1 MQYRA
6 DRLVALLLSLLL
18 AVTAGSGVRA
28 AEPGAARDATCADCC
43 AYAPDGERC
52 TTVVVCAPAGMAQI
66 VDDETPGKPPAA
78 WAAGVVRAAYIPAAY
93 ASWPISPASVGIGP
107 PSYLSF
113 GRFLL

>member
-6 DRLVALLLSLLL
+6 DRLIALLLSLLL
-18 AVTAGSGVRA
+18 AVAAGPGARA
-28 AEPGAARDATCADCC
+28 AEVGAARGAACAECC
-43 AYAPDGERC
+43 AYASDGERC
-52 TTVVVCAPAGMAQI
+52 TTVLVCAPAGMMQLA
-66 VDDETPGKPPAA
+66 DDETPGKPSAA
-78 WAAGVVRAAYIPAAY
+78 WCAGVVRAAYIPAAN

>member
-6 DRLVALLLSLLL
+6 DRLIALLLSLLL
-18 AVTAGSGVRA
+18 VVTAGSGVRA
-28 AEPGAARDATCADCC
+28 AEPGAARGATCADCC

-52 TTVVVCAPAGMAQI
+52 ATVAVCAPAGMVQLA
-66 VDDETPGKPPAA
+66 DDETPGKPSAA
-78 WAAGVVRAAYIPAAY
+78 WCAGVVRAAYIPAAT
-93 ASWPISPASVGIGP
+93 ASWPILSASVGIGP

>member
-1 MQYRA
+1 MQFRA
-6 DRLVALLLSLLL
+6 NRLVALLLSLLL

-28 AEPGAARDATCADCC
+28 AEPGAAGATCADCC

-52 TTVVVCAPAGMAQI
+52 ATVAVCAPASTVQLA
-66 VDDETPGKPPAA
+66 DDEAPGKPSAA
-78 WAAGVVRAAYIPAAY
+78 WCAGVVRAAYIPAAT
-93 ASWPISPASVGIGP
+93 ASWPILSASVGIGP